1 MARSRGRTIASLIV
15 LALFLGLIYG
25 SASAQVMGDEA
36 ELDRLRIKAE
46 DAMAN
51 DDPEGAAMSMGRA
64 ALMTVYLAQREGDP
78 TRVKMFR
85 GAEHLLRSQEH
96 GYRAL
101 ALFRRGGDQLPASTG
116 VCGSLQLAHT
126 EVQLSLQ
133 IFDERL
139 PAEQP
144 DPRTIQHAKGL
155 REAAENWVT
164 VLSSMHT
171 DFQCAQPDPSG
182 PQSSSGLM
190 MCRPAGR
197 HAANSCR
204 SELTTVKRSGLS
216 SRARAK

>member
-1 MARSRGRTIASLIV
+1 MARSRGRTIASLLV
-15 LALFLGLIYG
+15 LTLSLGLIYG

-64 ALMTVYLAQREGDP
+64 ALMTVYLAKREGDP
-78 TRVKMFR
+78 TRAKMFR

-101 ALFRRGGDQLPASTG
+101 ALFRRAGDQLPASTG

-133 IFDERL
+133 IFDEPL

-171 DFQCAQPDPSG
+171 DFQCAQP
-182 PQSSSGLM
+182 
-190 MCRPAGR
+190 
-197 HAANSCR
+197 
-204 SELTTVKRSGLS
+204 
-216 SRARAK
+216 